1 MPVIGMQGFR
11 PPACTPAYLLT
22 DIRTYKNGFGAPVSE
37 KNRIFAFCNIGTF
50 QRNIMKIA
58 LIGYGKMGHAIEAMA
73 ARRGHTVACIV
84 DRGAESGEWRVVS
97 GEWKAEEIDVA
108 IEFTTPATAVANIRR
123 CWAAGLPVVCG
134 TTGWDAERAAVE
146 AECRQGGHTLLA
158 SSNFSIG
165 MNIMFALNER
175 LAELMRGRTDY
186 SCSITETH
194 HVHKLDAPSGTAL
207 TLQRQIVERGQRE
220 AESIPI
226 ESIREG
232 EVPGT
237 HTVVYDSKIDTLT
250 LTHEAHSRE
259 GLALGALLAAEY
271 VAGKKGVFTMK
282 DML

>member
-1 MPVIGMQGFR
+1 M
-11 PPACTPAYLLT
+11 
-22 DIRTYKNGFGAPVSE
+22 SE

-73 ARRGHTVACIV
+73 TGRGHTVACRI
-84 DRGAESGEWRVVS
+84 DRDDPWPGQMDA
-97 GEWKAEEIDVA
+97 DVA

-134 TTGWDAERAAVE
+134 TTGWDAERPAVE
-146 AECRQGGHTLLA
+146 AECRAGGHTLFA
-158 SSNFSIG
+158 ASNFSIG

-175 LAELMRGRTDY
+175 LAALMRGKEDY
-186 SCSITETH
+186 SVSITETH
-194 HVHKLDAPSGTAL
+194 HIHKLDAPSGTAL

-237 HTVVYDSKIDTLT
+237 HTVVYDSAIDTIT

-271 VAGKKGVFTMK
+271 TVGRKGVLSMRE
-282 DML
+282 MISEL

>member
-1 MPVIGMQGFR
+1 M
-11 PPACTPAYLLT
+11 
-22 DIRTYKNGFGAPVSE
+22 SE

-73 ARRGHTVACIV
+73 TGRGHTVACRI
-84 DRGAESGEWRVVS
+84 DRDDPWPGQMDA
-97 GEWKAEEIDVA
+97 DVA

-134 TTGWDAERAAVE
+134 TTGWDAERPAVE
-146 AECRQGGHTLLA
+146 AECRAGGHTLFA
-158 SSNFSIG
+158 ASNFSIG

-175 LAELMRGRTDY
+175 LAALMRGKEDY
-186 SCSITETH
+186 SVSITETH
-194 HVHKLDAPSGTAL
+194 HIHKLDAPSGTAL
-207 TLQRQIVERGQRE
+207 TLRNQI
-220 AESIPI
+220 AESGGRSAAEIPI

-237 HTVVYDSKIDTLT
+237 HTVVYDSRIDTIT

-271 VAGKKGVFTMK
+271 TVGRKGVLSMRE
-282 DML
+282 MISEL

>member
-1 MPVIGMQGFR
+1 M
-11 PPACTPAYLLT
+11 
-22 DIRTYKNGFGAPVSE
+22 SE

-73 ARRGHTVACIV
+73 TGRGHTVACRI
-84 DRGAESGEWRVVS
+84 DRDDPWPGQMDA
-97 GEWKAEEIDVA
+97 DVA

-134 TTGWDAERAAVE
+134 TTGWDAERPAVE
-146 AECRQGGHTLLA
+146 AECRAGGHTLFA
-158 SSNFSIG
+158 ASNFSIG
-165 MNIMFALNER
+165 MNIMFALNEH
-175 LAELMRGRTDY
+175 LAALMRGKEDY
-186 SCSITETH
+186 SVSITETH
-194 HVHKLDAPSGTAL
+194 HIHKLDAPSGTAL
-207 TLQRQIVERGQRE
+207 TLRNQI
-220 AESIPI
+220 AESGGRSAAEIPI

-237 HTVVYDSKIDTLT
+237 HTVVYDSRIDTIT

-271 VAGKKGVFTMK
+271 TVGRKGVLSMRE
-282 DML
+282 MIAEL